1 VDVAIVEN
9 LTKENQVKDKQIKAL
24 TILAN
29 DRKAKLEQEK
39 QALINLAKQ
48 KIKNQKEARELLTQI
63 EQN

>member
-1 VDVAIVEN
+1 VEG

-29 DRKAKLEQEK
+29 SRQEKLEQEK

-48 KIKNQKEARELLTQI
+48 KIKNQKEARELLTQFTWLI
-63 EQN
+63 K